1 MFTRRTD
8 LQLDRDSLGRFLP
21 WLIAFMVYL
30 SILALAGMLA
40 LNDVARRWDKG
51 MSGTLTVQIAPSQ
64 GSGGTSSVAK
74 KASEDDARRLQAIL
88 ALLKPTPGVA
98 RAETLGE
105 DKVMAL
111 LEPWLGKGARGADLP
126 LPKLIDVELENSVAL
141 DMAALKLRLKAIAP
155 GAVIDDHGVWLGH
168 LVNLIQTVRALAL
181 AVLVFIAFA
190 TTGTVIFATRTGLAI
205 HHEAVEVLHLIG
217 AQDAY
222 IARQFASRALILG
235 LRGGVIG
242 LLLAVPSLWG
252 IGTFARSLQSGFLPD
267 FSLGP
272 VHWVILACLPI
283 VVALIAM
290 ISARLTVM
298 KTLARML

>member
-8 LQLDRDSLGRFLP
+8 LQLERDSLGQFLP

-30 SILALAGMLA
+30 SILALAGILV
-40 LNDVARRWDKG
+40 LDDIARRWDKG
-51 MSGTLTVQIAPSQ
+51 MSGTLTVQIAPSP
-64 GSGGTSSVAK
+64 GSGVTSGTSQ
-74 KASEDDARRLQAIL
+74 KASKDGVRRLQAIL
-88 ALLKPTPGVA
+88 DLLRSTPGVA
-98 RAETLGE
+98 RAKTLSQE
-105 DKVMAL
+105 KVLAL
-111 LEPWLGKGARGADLP
+111 LEPWLGNGALGADLP
-126 LPKLIDVELENSVAL
+126 LPKLIDVELENGVAL
-141 DMAALKLRLKAIAP
+141 DIAALEIRLMAIVP

-168 LVNLIQTVRALAL
+168 LVDLIQTVRALAL
-181 AVLVFIAFA
+181 AVLVFIALA

-205 HHEAVEVLHLIG
+205 HHEAIEVLHLIG

-222 IARQFASRALILG
+222 IARQFASRALMLG

-242 LLLAVPSLWG
+242 LFLAVPTLWS
-252 IGTFARSLQSGFLPD
+252 IGGLARSLRSGYFPE
-267 FSLGP
+267 FSLDL
-272 VHWVILACLPI
+272 VHWAILACMPI

>member
-8 LQLDRDSLGRFLP
+8 LQLERDSLGQFLP

-30 SILALAGMLA
+30 SILALAGMLV
-40 LNDVARRWDKG
+40 LDDIARRWDKG
-51 MSGTLTVQIAPSQ
+51 MSGTLTVQIAPSPGNGVTNRTAQ
-64 GSGGTSSVAK
+64 
-74 KASEDDARRLQAIL
+74 KARKDDARRLQAIL
-88 ALLKPTPGVA
+88 DLLRPTPGVA
-98 RAETLGE
+98 RAKTLSE

-111 LEPWLGKGARGADLP
+111 LEPWLGKGALGTGLP
-126 LPKLIDVELENSVAL
+126 LPKLIDVELENGVTI
-141 DMAALKLRLKAIAP
+141 DIAALEVRLRAIAP

-168 LVNLIQTVRALAL
+168 LVDLIQTVRALAF
-181 AVLVFIAFA
+181 AVLVFIALA

-205 HHEAVEVLHLIG
+205 HHEAIEVLHLIG

-222 IARQFASRALILG
+222 IARQFASRALMLG

-242 LLLAVPSLWG
+242 LLLAVPTLWIISTLVSSL
-252 IGTFARSLQSGFLPD
+252 RSGYFPE
-267 FSLGP
+267 FSLGLI
-272 VHWVILACLPI
+272 HWAILACLPI

-290 ISARLTVM
+290 ISARLTVI

>member
-8 LQLDRDSLGRFLP
+8 LQLERDSLGQFLP

-30 SILALAGMLA
+30 SILALAGILV
-40 LNDVARRWDKG
+40 LDDIARRWDKG
-51 MSGTLTVQIAPSQ
+51 MSGTLTVQIAPSPV
-64 GSGGTSSVAK
+64 SGVTSGTSQ
-74 KASEDDARRLQAIL
+74 KASKDGVRRLQAIL
-88 ALLKPTPGVA
+88 DLLRSTPGVA
-98 RAETLGE
+98 RAKTLSQE
-105 DKVMAL
+105 KVLAL
-111 LEPWLGKGARGADLP
+111 LEPWLGNGALGADLP
-126 LPKLIDVELENSVAL
+126 LPKLIDVELENGVAL
-141 DMAALKLRLKAIAP
+141 DIAALEIRLMAIVP

-168 LVNLIQTVRALAL
+168 LVDLIQTVRALAL
-181 AVLVFIAFA
+181 AVLVFIALA

-205 HHEAVEVLHLIG
+205 HHEAIEVLHLIG

-222 IARQFASRALILG
+222 IARQFASRALMLG

-242 LLLAVPSLWG
+242 LFLAVPTLWS
-252 IGTFARSLQSGFLPD
+252 IGGLARSLRSGYFPE
-267 FSLGP
+267 FSLDL
-272 VHWVILACLPI
+272 VHWAILACMPI

>member
-8 LQLDRDSLGRFLP
+8 LQLERDSLGRFLP

-51 MSGTLTVQIAPSQ
+51 MSGTLTVQIAPSP
-64 GSGGTSSVAK
+64 GSGGTSSAAK
-74 KASEDDARRLQAIL
+74 KASEADVRRLKAIL

-111 LEPWLGKGARGADLP
+111 LEPWLGKGAQGADLP
-126 LPKLIDVELENSVAL
+126 LPKLIDVELENSASL

-267 FSLGP
+267 FSLGLA
-272 VHWVILACLPI
+272 HWVVLACLPI

-298 KTLARML
+298 KTLSRML

>member
-8 LQLDRDSLGRFLP
+8 LQLERDSLGQFLP

-30 SILALAGMLA
+30 SILALAGMLV
-40 LNDVARRWDKG
+40 LDDIARRWDKG
-51 MSGTLTVQIAPSQ
+51 MSGTLTVQIAPSP
-64 GSGGTSSVAK
+64 GSGVTSGTAQ
-74 KASEDDARRLQAIL
+74 KASKDGVRRLQAIL
-88 ALLKPTPGVA
+88 DLLRSTPGVA
-98 RAETLGE
+98 RAKTLSQE
-105 DKVMAL
+105 KVLAL
-111 LEPWLGKGARGADLP
+111 LEPWLGNGALGADLP
-126 LPKLIDVELENSVAL
+126 LPKLIDVELENGVAL
-141 DMAALKLRLKAIAP
+141 DIAALEIRLMAIVP

-168 LVNLIQTVRALAL
+168 LVDLIQTVRALAL
-181 AVLVFIAFA
+181 AVLVFIALA

-205 HHEAVEVLHLIG
+205 HHEAIEVLHLIG

-222 IARQFASRALILG
+222 IARQFASRALMLG

-242 LLLAVPSLWG
+242 LFLAVPTLWS
-252 IGTFARSLQSGFLPD
+252 IGGLARSLRSGYFPE
-267 FSLGP
+267 FSLDL
-272 VHWVILACLPI
+272 VHWAILACMPI

>member
-8 LQLDRDSLGRFLP
+8 LHLERDTLGRFLP

-40 LNDVARRWDKG
+40 LDDIAGRWDKG
-51 MSGTLTVQIAPSQ
+51 MSGTLTVQIAPSA
-64 GSGGTSSVAK
+64 GSDGTSGTAK
-74 KASEDDARRLQAIL
+74 KANKGDARRLQAIL
-88 ALLKPTPGVA
+88 ALLKTTPGVA
-98 RAETLGE
+98 RAETLGD

-111 LEPWLGKGARGADLP
+111 LEPWLGKGALGADLP
-126 LPKLIDVELENSVAL
+126 LPKLIDVELEKNAAL
-141 DMAALKLRLKAIAP
+141 DMAALKLRLKVIAP
-155 GAVIDDHGVWLGH
+155 RGVIDDHGVWLGH
-168 LVNLIQTVRALAL
+168 LVNLIQSVRALAF

-190 TTGTVIFATRTGLAI
+190 TTDTVIFATRTGLAI

-217 AQDAY
+217 AQDSY
-222 IARQFASRALILG
+222 IARQFASRALMLG

-242 LLLAVPSLWG
+242 LLLAAPTLWG
-252 IGTFARSLQSGFLPD
+252 IGTFARSLQSGFLPE
-267 FSLGP
+267 FSLGM
-272 VHWVILACLPI
+272 VHWVVLACLPI

>member
-8 LQLDRDSLGRFLP
+8 LQLERDSLGQFLP

-30 SILALAGMLA
+30 SILALAGMLV
-40 LNDVARRWDKG
+40 LDDIARRWDKG
-51 MSGTLTVQIAPSQ
+51 MSGTLTVQIAPSP
-64 GSGGTSSVAK
+64 GNAVTSGTDQ
-74 KASEDDARRLQAIL
+74 KASKDDARRLQAIL
-88 ALLKPTPGVA
+88 DLLRPTPGVA
-98 RAETLGE
+98 RAKTLSE
-105 DKVMAL
+105 DKVVAL
-111 LEPWLGKGARGADLP
+111 LEPWLGKGVLDAGLP
-126 LPKLIDVELENSVAL
+126 LPKLIDVELENGVGL
-141 DMAALKLRLKAIAP
+141 DIAALEIRLRAIAP

-168 LVNLIQTVRALAL
+168 LVDLIQTLRALAL

-205 HHEAVEVLHLIG
+205 HHEAIEVLHLIG

-222 IARQFASRALILG
+222 IARQFASRALMLG

-242 LLLAVPSLWG
+242 LLLAVPTLWS
-252 IGTFARSLQSGFLPD
+252 IGTLAHSLRSGYFPE
-267 FSLGP
+267 FSLGL
-272 VHWVILACLPI
+272 VHWAILVCLPI